1 MLAFTLTR
9 VLLHGARCFASD
21 EPGPLGGALVSELL
35 AQVARVIPC
44 GGGWGGGAPAPC
56 AKVADAARTSVG
68 PNACGG
74 DVYNTCG
81 WSVGFAE
88 HDELGSHTLIWRRL
102 SLRVGGGGG
111 CLGGTRVRYLVY
123 PAVLEDASPEYGIV
137 GLGGH
142 CCPCSIGGP
151 VLI

>member
-111 CLGGTRVRYLVY
+111 CLGGLECGIWFTRRYWRTQVQNT
-123 PAVLEDASPEYGIV
+123 VLLALAAIV
-137 GLGGH
+137 ALAALAAL
-142 CCPCSIGGP
+142 C
-151 VLI
+151 